1 MALTR
6 TPDPTGRVDLL
17 ISRILET
24 AVSQS
29 GDPILKALYQQ
40 NKPDVDR
47 TVGKVFR
54 KYNCA
59 PVLRKLGLAPPKQ
72 PKPGV
77 RKASS
82 KGKGVAA

>member
-1 MALTR
+1 MAQIKA
-6 TPDPTGRVDLL
+6 PDPTGRVDLL

-29 GDPILKALYQQ
+29 GDPMLKALYQQ
-40 NKPDVDR
+40 YKPDVDR

-59 PVLRKLGLAPPKQ
+59 PTLRKLGLAPPKQ
-72 PKPGV
+72 PKTGV
-77 RKASS
+77 RKAR
-82 KGKGVAA
+82 GKGVAA